1 MKIKNIKFVLMITI
15 LLIFLFPFS
24 YIHSQNVG
32 ETYRIDINN
41 ISLPI
46 NNSGVLADVN
56 IQPLGQGGQFDG
68 HVFLYSAGF
77 FLSGYVDD
85 SLWANGIATDHLIED
100 YIPGT
105 VNILPSDPRAALYK
119 LSINDPDFGVSWQ
132 DWIDAVELGANFYD
146 GDGNGIYNPID
157 LNGNGIWDP
166 DEDKPDLLGDL
177 TLWCVYNDG
186 KPANER
192 RYETIEP
199 LGIEI
204 KQTVFAYETSEIPL
218 SNVLFVRYKITNTGT
233 IEENLESVVFGISY
247 DPDIGGIDDDLG
259 GTDILRNAHYSYN
272 DSIDVVYGENA
283 PALLVDFLSG
293 PASYIPGVSFID
305 YNGNGTFEQGID
317 LPLDTAYT
325 FHGPLGVIVS
335 VGATNLKMMSGV
347 FFPDGGVPPFGSPQT
362 PQQARNYLFGLTIR
376 GYVVDPCTF
385 PYGEVR
391 GGVNCSTV
399 SPFYWYSGDPVS
411 DIGWI
416 NTVPGE
422 NHAIFSLQSFNN
434 ISAGQTKEIVVA
446 YIVGRGTDALNS
458 VDIANALSDEIQD
471 FYENNFGYP
480 IVLNIND
487 NSVNPNDYSLSQNYP
502 NPFNPTTR
510 ISYQIPLA
518 GFVTLKIYDVLGKEV
533 AALVN
538 EEKSA
543 GSYEV
548 VFKTVG
554 LASGVYIY
562 RLKVNEFISS
572 KKMILLR

>member
-1 MKIKNIKFVLMITI
+1 VN
-15 LLIFLFPFS
+15 
-24 YIHSQNVG
+24 
-32 ETYRIDINN
+32 INN
-41 ISLPI
+41 INLPI
-46 NNSGVLADVN
+46 NNIGVLADVD
-56 IQPLGQGGQFDG
+56 IQPLGSGGQFDDK
-68 HVFLYSAGF
+68 VFLYSAGF

-85 SLWANGIATDHLIED
+85 SLWTNGIATDHLIED

-132 DWIDAVELGANFYD
+132 DWVNAVDLGANFYD

-204 KQTVFAYETSEIPL
+204 KQTVFAYEASEIPL
-218 SNVLFVRYKITNTGT
+218 SNLIFVRYKITNTGT
-233 IEENLESVVFGISY
+233 IEENLGAVVFGISY
-247 DPDIGGIDDDLG
+247 DPDIGGFTDDLC

-272 DSIDVVYGENA
+272 DTIDIVYGDNA

-293 PASYIPGVSFID
+293 PVSYIPGVSFID

-325 FHGPLGVIVS
+325 FHGPLGVRMS

-347 FFPDGGVPPFGSPQT
+347 AFPDGGVPPFGSPQT
-362 PQQARNYLFGLTIR
+362 PQQARNYLFGLTNR

-385 PYGEVR
+385 PTGEVR
-391 GGVNCSTV
+391 GGIDCSTV
-399 SPFYWYSGDPVS
+399 SPYYWYSGDPVS

-416 NTVPGE
+416 NTSPQE
-422 NHAIFSLQSFNN
+422 IHAIFSLQSFN
-434 ISAGQTKEIVVA
+434 ISAGQTKEIVAA

-458 VDIANALSDEIQD
+458 VDIAKTLSDEIQD

-480 IVLNIND
+480 IVLNIDND
-487 NSVNPNDYSLSQNYP
+487 FVNPNDYSLSQNYP
-502 NPFNPTTR
+502 NPFNPTTTLR
-510 ISYQIPLA
+510 YELPQDGI
-518 GFVTLKIYDVLGKEV
+518 VTIKLYDILGQEV
-533 AALVN
+533 TTIIN
-538 EEKSA
+538 EFKKA
-543 GSYEV
+543 DRYEV
-548 VFKTVG
+548 NFNAVG

-562 RLKVNEFISS
+562 RMKVNEFIES
-572 KKMILLR
+572 KKMVLLR

>member
-1 MKIKNIKFVLMITI
+1 MKKKYTILFCVI
-15 LLIFLFPFS
+15 LLIQSQNQS
-24 YIHSQNVG
+24 YSQNVG
-32 ETYRIDINN
+32 DKYRVNINN
-41 ISLPI
+41 INLPI
-46 NNSGVLADVN
+46 NNIGVLADVD
-56 IQPLGQGGQFDG
+56 IQPLGSGGQFDG
-68 HVFLYSAGF
+68 KVFLYSAGF

-85 SLWANGIATDHLIED
+85 SLWTNGIATDHLIED

-132 DWIDAVELGANFYD
+132 DWVNAVDLGANFYD

-204 KQTVFAYETSEIPL
+204 KQTVFAYEASEIPL
-218 SNVLFVRYKITNTGT
+218 SNLIFVRYKITNTGT
-233 IEENLESVVFGISY
+233 IEENLGAVVFGISY
-247 DPDIGGIDDDLG
+247 DPDIGGFTDDLC

-272 DSIDVVYGENA
+272 DTIDIVYGDNA

-293 PASYIPGVSFID
+293 PVSYIPGVSFID

-325 FHGPLGVIVS
+325 FHGPLGVRMS

-347 FFPDGGVPPFGSPQT
+347 AFPDGGVPPFGSPQT
-362 PQQARNYLFGLTIR
+362 PQQARNYLFGLTNR

-385 PYGEVR
+385 PTGEVR
-391 GGVNCSTV
+391 GGIDCSTV
-399 SPFYWYSGDPVS
+399 SPYYWYSGDPVS

-416 NTVPGE
+416 NTSPQE
-422 NHAIFSLQSFNN
+422 IHAIFSLQSFN
-434 ISAGQTKEIVVA
+434 ISAGQTKEIVAA

-458 VDIANALSDEIQD
+458 VDIAKTLSDEIQD

-480 IVLNIND
+480 IVLNIDND
-487 NSVNPNDYSLSQNYP
+487 FVNPNDYSLSQNYP
-502 NPFNPTTR
+502 NPFNPTTTIR
-510 ISYQIPLA
+510 YELPQDGI
-518 GFVTLKIYDVLGKEV
+518 VTIKIYDILGQEITTI
-533 AALVN
+533 LN
-538 EEKSA
+538 EFKKA
-543 GSYEV
+543 DRYEV
-548 VFKTVG
+548 EFNSFG

-562 RLKVNEFISS
+562 RMKVNDFIES